1 MSECCVCYSD
11 NYVTKTECNHLICI
25 GCLSKINKLECP
37 LCRNKLK
44 QIPNNFKDLREIKN
58 NNENNPNLNNLS
70 NNNSNINND
79 YDEWWNHIGLS
90 RNDWLAWFE

>member
-44 QIPNNFKDLREIKN
+44 QIPNNFKDLREIKK
-58 NNENNPNLNNLS
+58 P
-70 NNNSNINND
+70 ITR
-79 YDEWWNHIGLS
+79 IIQI
-90 RNDWLAWFE
+90 